1 MSASYH
7 QKLKN
12 LLETALKELTSEQ
25 YKRKESENKL
35 LELELS
41 LVNKDNQISLLE
53 DINKEKDEKIRSLE
67 SSIDNLRSSIGEKD
81 QEILRL
87 MELTMANVKEEEA
100 EEESQDQP
108 GDVEKFEET
117 LNQLLDNTR
126 SSGSFDLSNND
137 GIISNSTFI
146 NDKADGMNVDE
157 TRDSPGEKMEEEEYI
172 LDESLEEFQNE
183 ENNLDDIAEAVDIKE
198 DFNEDF
204 KEDFKEDF
212 TFPAMKASSSD
223 VKNVVKVSGS
233 GKDCPTCGEIFP
245 TKSLLK
251 EHQKE
256 LDHLPRFE
264 CEVCFKTFKT
274 KGTCQQHKLRI
285 HSDVKQF
292 KCSKCEK
299 RFKDAGSCRRHEA
312 NDSVHIRNE
321 NIKHNPNL
329 LCNVCGK
336 EFDRNRRWCLD
347 QHYLSHL
354 SSKGRFLNLSEKTKK
369 LKK

>member
-204 KEDFKEDF
+204 KEDF

>member
-1 MSASYH
+1 MSAPYH

-12 LLETALKELTSEQ
+12 LLETALKELTAEQ

-53 DINKEKDEKIRSLE
+53 DINKEKDEKIHRLE
-67 SSIDNLRSSIGEKD
+67 SSIDNLRSSLGEKD
-81 QEILRL
+81 QELLRL
-87 MELTMANVKEEEA
+87 MELTMTDVKEEEA

-117 LNQLLDNTR
+117 LNQLLENTR
-126 SSGSFDLSNND
+126 SSGSFDFSNND

-146 NDKADGMNVDE
+146 NDKADVMNVDE
-157 TRDSPGEKMEEEEYI
+157 TRDSPGEKMEEEEEYI

-198 DFNEDF
+198 DF
-204 KEDFKEDF
+204 KEDID
-212 TFPAMKASSSD
+212 FPAMKPGSSV

-256 LDHLPRFE
+256 LDHSPRFE
-264 CEVCFKTFKT
+264 CDVCFKTFKT

-312 NDSVHIRNE
+312 NDSVHIRYVE
-321 NIKHNPNL
+321 
-329 LCNVCGK
+329 VS
-336 EFDRNRRWCLD
+336 
-347 QHYLSHL
+347 HYQEIF
-354 SSKGRFLNLSEKTKK
+354 KF
-369 LKK
+369 